1 MHLVSYVCGG
11 EYYAL
16 ELSLVRALCAPSCT
30 RLRRYYSAEIIGP
43 FLKRPALFSALYVFM
58 GDPGAHL
65 DSSWCAIPIIV
76 TSFWPGAVLPLVARP
91 AICHHHQRRE
101 ARCHPDSHSVLWN
114 DF

>member
-1 MHLVSYVCGG
+1 ML
-11 EYYAL
+11 AN
-16 ELSLVRALCAPSCT
+16 SLVRALCAPSCT

-65 DSSWCAIPIIV
+65 DNSWCAIPIIV

-91 AICHHHQRRE
+91 GHMPPPPTSRGTM
-101 ARCHPDSHSVLWN
+101 PS
-114 DF
+114 